1 MKHKIVFL
9 ERDTIAPHINIRRPV
24 FDHGWT
30 EYDRTSLNEVMERLS
45 EATIAITN
53 KAPIRRDSLEKCPD
67 LEMIAIAATGSD
79 IVDLKECSERGI
91 IVSNI
96 RGYAVNTVPEHTF
109 GLILG
114 LKRALIGYR
123 KDVAD
128 G

>member
-1 MKHKIVFL
+1 MK
-9 ERDTIAPHINIRRPV
+9 
-24 FDHGWT
+24 
-30 EYDRTSLNEVMERLS
+30 Y
-45 EATIAITN
+45 
-53 KAPIRRDSLEKCPD
+53 PD
-67 LEMIAIAATGSD
+67 LKMIAIAATGSD

-123 KDVAD
+123 KDVSD
-128 G
+128 GEAESRPVFFLQPPY

>member
-1 MKHKIVFL
+1 MTHKIVFL

-30 EYDRTSLNEVMERLS
+30 YGRTSANEVMERLS

-53 KAPIRRDSLEKCPD
+53 KASIRKDCLEKCPD
-67 LEMIAIAATGSD
+67 LKMIAIAATGSD

-114 LKRALIGYR
+114 LKRALIGY
-123 KDVAD
+123 
-128 G
+128 